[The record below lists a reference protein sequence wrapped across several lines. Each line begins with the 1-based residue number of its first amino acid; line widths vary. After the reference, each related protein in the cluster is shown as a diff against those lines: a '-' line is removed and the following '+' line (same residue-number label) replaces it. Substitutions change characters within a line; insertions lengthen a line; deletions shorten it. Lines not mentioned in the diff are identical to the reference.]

1 MKGMRKTVALLLALL
16 FLIAAAACGQSA
28 ETKASGGPSVVTT
41 VFPLYYWVRAI
52 LGEEGEA
59 QATFLLDTGVDLHSF
74 QPTAADLLKIGD
86 CDLFLYVGGASD
98 GWVADALRSAP
109 KEGRVAL
116 DMLSCLGDRVRL
128 EEHVEG
134 METEA
139 EEEPEADEHVWL
151 SVKNAIVLVE
161 KIADALCAFD
171 AAKAETYRANAAAY
185 VEKLNALDQS
195 YASAVADGSVKTL
208 LFGDRFPF
216 RYLADDYGLDYYAA
230 FAGCSAEAEASFET
244 VLFLAGKLDELDLG
258 SIVILEGSDGKLA
271 KTILDNS
278 ENRDRRIVTMDSLQ
292 SVTIADAQAGTTYLG
307 VMEKN
312 VSALQEALR

>member
-1 MKGMRKTVALLLALL
+1 MRTVKKTAALLLALML
-16 FLIAAAACGQSA
+16 LGAFIACGRKT
-28 ETKASGGPSVVTT
+28 ETKASGLSVVTT
-41 VFPLYYWVRAI
+41 VFPLYDWTRAI
-52 LGEEGEA
+52 LGDGGES
-59 QATFLLDTGVDLHSF
+59 QVVFLLDTGVDLHSF
-74 QPTAADLLKIGD
+74 QPTAADLMQIGE

-98 GWVADALRSAP
+98 GWVTDALRSVP
-109 KEGRVAL
+109 KEGRTAL

-151 SVKNAIVLVE
+151 SVKNAAVLVDR
-161 KIADALCAFD
+161 IAEALCGLD
-171 AAKAETYRANAAAY
+171 AARAEIYRANAAAY
-185 VEKLNALDQS
+185 VEKLTKLDRA
-195 YASAVADGSVKTL
+195 YETAVDGARTKTL

-216 RYLADDYGLDYYAA
+216 RYLADDYGLSYYAA

-244 VLFLAGKLDELDLG
+244 VLFLAGKLDELDLS

-271 KTILDNS
+271 RTVLENS
-278 ENRDRRIVTMDSLQ
+278 RDGDRRIVVMDSLQ
-292 SVTIADAQAGTTYLG
+292 TVTAADAKAGVTYLG

-312 VSALQEALR
+312 VSSLQEALR